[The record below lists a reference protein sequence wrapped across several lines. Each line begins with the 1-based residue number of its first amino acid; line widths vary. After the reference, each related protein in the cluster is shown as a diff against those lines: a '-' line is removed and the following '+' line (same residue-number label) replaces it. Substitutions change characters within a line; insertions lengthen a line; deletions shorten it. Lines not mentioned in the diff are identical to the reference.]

1 MADDSPGALF
11 DRASGTISD
20 RGWAGLLQSGF
31 GTIFL
36 AWVWAATDLIGN
48 IFSTLFSPVRALMG
62 GFATFIEDTI
72 GSGMRVV
79 DAGADTS
86 VLSFESGIG
95 QYAGPFGFAL
105 GVVVVILAL
114 LALEWWWNKSD
125 FSPWGI
131 FRGK

>member
-1 MADDSPGALF
+1 MADDSPAELF
-11 DRASGTISD
+11 ERASSTITD
-20 RGWAGLLQSGF
+20 GGWSRLLQSGF

-72 GSGMRVV
+72 GSGMRVI

-86 VLSFESGIG
+86 VLSFQEGIG
-95 QYAGPFGFAL
+95 QYAGPAGFFV
-105 GVVVVILAL
+105 GVVVVVGAL

-131 FRGK
+131 FRGD